1 MGILDLIFHKHEW
14 VRFTQYP
21 QWKGDGFMYHEWRCI
36 ICQKER
42 IERENIS
49 QKDYVN
55 ATFHPEFKKKFKK
68 GLPIEFE
75 DMLRFS
81 KKQVS
86 K

>member
-1 MGILDLIFHKHEW
+1 MSILDFIFHKHEW
-14 VRFTQYP
+14 VRFTHYP
-21 QWKGDGFMYHEWRCI
+21 KSIGDGQMFHVWHCI
-36 ICQKER
+36 ICQKEK
-42 IERENIS
+42 IESKKIS
-49 QKDYVN
+49 QKDYVA